1 MCEPCRVARRD
12 REREQYATRRTAGL
26 CGRCGTPAPSDD
38 ACCDRCA
45 RSAAKRSRKKAKNA
59 RSRQLYVRRR
69 VRAALHRLR
78 RTIPRR
84 VPVSPVRPPV
94 LGAFGRA
101 SRSAGS
107 ATSSYGH
114 RDRHGRQSR
123 DMGPLG
129 RCSGLP
135 GLRQAFPGPGGA
147 DPGYVEHRPVS
158 GAGVRKLVAA
168 RCARFREFA
177 PLRLARPTPARTVQA
192 AILGKCVAT
201 FHVLPD
207 DSLDDTQYVCPA
219 TWTRHDPP
227 ASRCGPQS
235 QGTAKPG

>member
-1 MCEPCRVARRD
+1 MCEPCHVARRD

-26 CGRCGTPAPSDD
+26 CGRCGTPAPSD
-38 ACCDRCA
+38 
-45 RSAAKRSRKKAKNA
+45 
-59 RSRQLYVRRR
+59 
-69 VRAALHRLR
+69 AALRPVRQERGQTLKKKGEECKRPPALRPAARTAAMHRLR
-78 RTIPRR
+78 RTIPWR

-123 DMGPLG
+123 DMGPVG

-168 RCARFREFA
+168 RYARFREFA
-177 PLRLARPTPARTVQA
+177 PLRLARPTPAGTVQA

-207 DSLDDTQYVCPA
+207 DSLDDTLYVCPA

-227 ASRCGPQS
+227 ASRCGP
-235 QGTAKPG
+235 